1 MFDLIDTAITGDQF
15 LLALHDTLIMVAVSL
30 GFGALIGVPLG
41 IVLVVC
47 RPGGI
52 VANPVVHQALN
63 PLINVLRS
71 LPFIILLIVI
81 LPFTRLLVGTT
92 IGTAGAIVPLIVF
105 VAPYIA
111 RLVESSL
118 LEVDEGILEAA
129 DAMGA
134 TPLQTVWHFMLPE
147 AAASLILALTTA
159 TIGLLGATAMAGT
172 VGGGGIGDLAITYG
186 YQRFDAFATLT
197 TALVLIVIVQLIQ
210 TLGTRLAQQIG
221 KITLRLGGLQ
231 GRHQRDAHGAD
242 AGAHG
247 FHFFLPQGVQRGSVE
262 HLRYHLGAK
271 PRRAGVVAPH
281 GGFQLA
287 QHAPG
292 DIGIVADH

>member
-134 TPLQTVWHFMLPE
+134 TP
-147 AAASLILALTTA
+147 ADCLALYA
-159 TIGLLGATAMAGT
+159 A
-172 VGGGGIGDLAITYG
+172 GGGGIADSGPHHGDHRSARRHSHGG
-186 YQRFDAFATLT
+186 YSGRRGNRGSGYYLWLSALRRF
-197 TALVLIVIVQLIQ
+197 
-210 TLGTRLAQQIG
+210 
-221 KITLRLGGLQ
+221 
-231 GRHQRDAHGAD
+231 RHPHYRPGAD
-242 AGAHG
+242 CYCPAYSDAGD
-247 FHFFLPQGVQRGSVE
+247 PPGSPAASR
-262 HLRYHLGAK
+262 LIAL
-271 PRRAGVVAPH
+271 PRRG
-281 GGFQLA
+281 
-287 QHAPG
+287 
-292 DIGIVADH
+292 

>member
-134 TPLQTVWHFMLPE
+134 TP
-147 AAASLILALTTA
+147 ADCLALYA
-159 TIGLLGATAMAGT
+159 A
-172 VGGGGIGDLAITYG
+172 GGGGIADSGPHHGDHRSARRHSHGG
-186 YQRFDAFATLT
+186 YSGRRGNRGSGYYLWLSALRRF
-197 TALVLIVIVQLIQ
+197 
-210 TLGTRLAQQIG
+210 
-221 KITLRLGGLQ
+221 
-231 GRHQRDAHGAD
+231 RHPHYRPGAD
-242 AGAHG
+242 CDCPAYPDAGH
-247 FHFFLPQGVQRGSVE
+247 PTGS
-262 HLRYHLGAK
+262 
-271 PRRAGVVAPH
+271 PTAP
-281 GGFQLA
+281 
-287 QHAPG
+287 
-292 DIGIVADH
+292 

>member
-15 LLALHDTLIMVAVSL
+15 LLALRDTLIMVAVSL

-134 TPLQTVWHFMLPE
+134 TPCRL
-147 AAASLILALTTA
+147 S
-159 TIGLLGATAMAGT
+159 GT
-172 VGGGGIGDLAITYG
+172 LCC
-186 YQRFDAFATLT
+186 R
-197 TALVLIVIVQLIQ
+197 
-210 TLGTRLAQQIG
+210 R
-221 KITLRLGGLQ
+221 R
-231 GRHQRDAHGAD
+231 RHR
-242 AGAHG
+242 
-247 FHFFLPQGVQRGSVE
+247 
-262 HLRYHLGAK
+262 
-271 PRRAGVVAPH
+271 
-281 GGFQLA
+281 
-287 QHAPG
+287 
-292 DIGIVADH
+292 

>member
-1 MFDLIDTAITGDQF
+1 MFDLIDTAITGEQF

-134 TPLQTVWHFMLPE
+134 PP
-147 AAASLILALTTA
+147 ADCLALYA
-159 TIGLLGATAMAGT
+159 A
-172 VGGGGIGDLAITYG
+172 GGGGIADSGPHHGDHRSARRHSHGG
-186 YQRFDAFATLT
+186 YSGRRGDRGSGYYLWLSALRRF
-197 TALVLIVIVQLIQ
+197 
-210 TLGTRLAQQIG
+210 
-221 KITLRLGGLQ
+221 
-231 GRHQRDAHGAD
+231 RHPHYRPGAD
-242 AGAHG
+242 CDCPAYPDAGH
-247 FHFFLPQGVQRGSVE
+247 PTGS
-262 HLRYHLGAK
+262 
-271 PRRAGVVAPH
+271 PTAP
-281 GGFQLA
+281 
-287 QHAPG
+287 
-292 DIGIVADH
+292 

>member
-105 VAPYIA
+105 VAP
-111 RLVESSL
+111 
-118 LEVDEGILEAA
+118 
-129 DAMGA
+129 
-134 TPLQTVWHFMLPE
+134 TLP
-147 AAASLILALTTA
+147 
-159 TIGLLGATAMAGT
+159 
-172 VGGGGIGDLAITYG
+172 D
-186 YQRFDAFATLT
+186 
-197 TALVLIVIVQLIQ
+197 
-210 TLGTRLAQQIG
+210 
-221 KITLRLGGLQ
+221 
-231 GRHQRDAHGAD
+231 
-242 AGAHG
+242 
-247 FHFFLPQGVQRGSVE
+247 
-262 HLRYHLGAK
+262 
-271 PRRAGVVAPH
+271 
-281 GGFQLA
+281 
-287 QHAPG
+287 
-292 DIGIVADH
+292 

>member
-147 AAASLILALTTA
+147 AGGIADSGPHHGDHRSARRHS
-159 TIGLLGATAMAGT
+159 MAGT

-210 TLGTRLAQQIG
+210 TLGTRLARR
-221 KITLRLGGLQ
+221 LR
-231 GRHQRDAHGAD
+231 R
-242 AGAHG
+242 
-247 FHFFLPQGVQRGSVE
+247 E
-262 HLRYHLGAK
+262 
-271 PRRAGVVAPH
+271 
-281 GGFQLA
+281 
-287 QHAPG
+287 
-292 DIGIVADH
+292 

>member
-134 TPLQTVWHFMLPE
+134 TPPADGLAFYAAGGGSVADSGPHHGDHRPAWCHSHGGYSGRRGNRGSGYYLWLSALRRFRHPHYRPG
-147 AAASLILALTTA
+147 ADCYCPAYSDAGDPPGSPAASRLIAL
-159 TIGLLGATAMAGT
+159 
-172 VGGGGIGDLAITYG
+172 
-186 YQRFDAFATLT
+186 
-197 TALVLIVIVQLIQ
+197 
-210 TLGTRLAQQIG
+210 
-221 KITLRLGGLQ
+221 
-231 GRHQRDAHGAD
+231 
-242 AGAHG
+242 
-247 FHFFLPQGVQRGSVE
+247 
-262 HLRYHLGAK
+262 
-271 PRRAGVVAPH
+271 PRRG
-281 GGFQLA
+281 
-287 QHAPG
+287 
-292 DIGIVADH
+292 

>member
-134 TPLQTVWHFMLPE
+134 TP
-147 AAASLILALTTA
+147 ADCLALYA
-159 TIGLLGATAMAGT
+159 AGGSGIADSGPHHGDHRSARRHSH
-172 VGGGGIGDLAITYG
+172 GGYSGRRGIGDLAITYG

-210 TLGTRLAQQIG
+210 TLGTRLARR
-221 KITLRLGGLQ
+221 LR
-231 GRHQRDAHGAD
+231 RD
-242 AGAHG
+242 
-247 FHFFLPQGVQRGSVE
+247 
-262 HLRYHLGAK
+262 
-271 PRRAGVVAPH
+271 
-281 GGFQLA
+281 
-287 QHAPG
+287 
-292 DIGIVADH
+292 